1 MVWTSVIRYKYLLP
15 NDEDELPK
23 AGVDEAPKVGIE
35 LPKAGDD
42 EAPNTGVE
50 AKGEEDW
57 FAPNTPVEV
66 PPKMEVPVCE
76 PKGLVLPK
84 GFGANGLLVALLLCP
99 KTDWDPNGLLEDC
112 PKAVEKNVIN

>member
-1 MVWTSVIRYKYLLP
+1 MPKHSHNIQRPCLTYLYMQYCSSLFKFHTYKYLLP

-50 AKGEEDW
+50 AKGEED
-57 FAPNTPVEV
+57 
-66 PPKMEVPVCE
+66 
-76 PKGLVLPK
+76 
-84 GFGANGLLVALLLCP
+84 
-99 KTDWDPNGLLEDC
+99 
-112 PKAVEKNVIN
+112 